1 LYHTT
6 AWLIWLLAGL
16 VPALMIDNPLY
27 LVLLLAV
34 TVVNYKTLS
43 RRSAL
48 TAAWQPLIKVA
59 LAVVVLTAVFNLLF
73 AHQGRTVLFVL
84 PSWQWLVG
92 PDRRVALVNLGGSVA
107 LEAVVYGV
115 TRAVGL
121 ITVILMFATFNIVV
135 DTSRLMR
142 SLPRFMYQTGVVA
155 SIAVSFVP
163 QTMLALQE
171 IREAQMVRGHEFRG
185 IRDLL
190 PLFMPLLTTGLE
202 RAVQLAE
209 SMEARGFGAQEQA
222 SRRDETLYKS
232 GVAVALALLIAAA
245 ILFGF
250 VYPLRWL
257 ALVLGGVAL
266 LLLTAVFR
274 AMGRRI
280 HRSRYVHELWR
291 SRDTR
296 LVVVSSASLL
306 MVAAMSRF
314 AVGFTQYY
322 PYPQLRWP
330 SFNALV
336 GVALLMLVGPTV
348 FLGEMKQRDKK
359 GSPPDGIGRTESA
372 AEARSPER

>member
-1 LYHTT
+1 MYHTT

-59 LAVVVLTAVFNLLF
+59 LAVVVLTTVFNLLF

-92 PDRRVALVNLGGSVA
+92 PDRRVALVSLGGPVA

-185 IRDLL
+185 LRDLL

-209 SMEARGFGAQEQA
+209 SMESRGFGAGEGL
-222 SRRDETLYKS
+222 SRRDENLYK
-232 GVAVALALLIAAA
+232 GAVAVALALLIVAAL
-245 ILFGF
+245 LFGF

-257 ALVLGGVAL
+257 ALVLGAP
-266 LLLTAVFR
+266 R
-274 AMGRRI
+274 C
-280 HRSRYVHELWR
+280 SC
-291 SRDTR
+291 
-296 LVVVSSASLL
+296 
-306 MVAAMSRF
+306 
-314 AVGFTQYY
+314 
-322 PYPQLRWP
+322 
-330 SFNALV
+330 
-336 GVALLMLVGPTV
+336 
-348 FLGEMKQRDKK
+348 
-359 GSPPDGIGRTESA
+359 
-372 AEARSPER
+372 